1 MQQEEDQS
9 QPDAPRTET
18 ADRILENLE
27 VAPDQGLSNQEARR
41 RRREYG
47 SNRLREKEP
56 QSGFQILLNQFKSII
71 VLILVGAAIL
81 SFAFGQII
89 DGIAIS
95 VAVLLNTLIGFVM
108 EMRAV
113 HSMESLRRMEQ
124 ITANVLRDGQIRAIS
139 ADQLVPGDV
148 VVMEGG
154 DVVSADMRL
163 LEANKTRVNES
174 ALTGESVP
182 VNKQADPVPQDA
194 LLPDRKN
201 MLYKGTAITAGSC
214 TGVVTHT
221 GMNTEL
227 GNISSLVEQAEDE
240 ETPLEKRLQKLG
252 QRLLWITL
260 GILVIVAVTGIIRGK
275 ETLLM
280 IKTAVALAVAA
291 IPEGLP
297 IVATVAMARGMLRM
311 ARRNA
316 LVNRLAAVETLGS
329 TTVICTDKTGTLTE
343 NKMSVSRI
351 IMDENEFFVK
361 EEAESSGFFRNDKP
375 IQPQEHPALRMLL
388 ETSVLCNNASLNT
401 EGKDAAIG
409 DPLEIALL
417 EAGSQAGLER
427 KNLLEEYP
435 EQKEE
440 AFDPSVKMMATF
452 NKSGDGYRVMVK
464 GAPEAV
470 LEVSSRI
477 QSGKECRDM
486 PSEQKQQW
494 NDKNLSL
501 AREGLRV
508 LAVATK
514 ESESVDADPYG
525 DLTFLGLVAMVDP
538 PREQVA
544 EAISR
549 CRDAGIR
556 VVMVTG
562 DHTATAESI
571 AQAVGLADDSAAEAI
586 EGTQIKP
593 PEQLSQE
600 QSDELVQA
608 SIFSRVSPEQ
618 KLHLIDLHKQAG
630 AVVAMTGDGVNDAP
644 ALKKADIGVAMGQ
657 RGTQVAR
664 DAADMIL
671 KDDAFSSIV
680 VAVEQGRVIFNNI
693 RKFVLYLL
701 SGNASEILVVFVA
714 TLLNWPLPILPLQ
727 ILFLNVI
734 NDVFPALALG
744 VGEGSEDTMARP
756 PRNPKEPV
764 LTFAHWWAIFAYG
777 ALIMVPVLAG
787 FYLAATVLDM
797 SDEQAVTVSFLT
809 LAFARLWHIFNMRAA
824 KSHILRNEITTNPY
838 VWAALLFCTALLTA
852 SAYTPGLSTVL
863 SLSGPGTTEWLLIA
877 PLSLVPLVIGQ
888 IIKGG
893 RAFRVRVT
901 NGESSQA

>member
-1 MQQEEDQS
+1 MKYMQQEEDQS
-9 QPDAPRTET
+9 QLDASWTET
-18 ADRILENLE
+18 VGGILQDLDVSAER
-27 VAPDQGLSNQEARR
+27 GLTDQEAKRR
-41 RRREYG
+41 RRKYG

-56 QSGFQILLNQFKSII
+56 QSGFQIFLNQFKSVI

-89 DGIAIS
+89 DGFAIS

-113 HSMESLRRMEQ
+113 RSMESLRRMEQ
-124 ITANVLRDGQIRAIS
+124 ITANVLRNGQIRAVS

-148 VVMEGG
+148 VVMESG

-163 LEANKTRVNES
+163 LEANKTRANES

-182 VNKQADPVPQDA
+182 VNKQVDPVPQDA

-201 MLYKGTAITAGSC
+201 MLYKGTAITSGSC

-252 QRLLWITL
+252 QRLLWVTL
-260 GILVIVAVTGIIRGK
+260 GILVVVAVTGIVRGK

-280 IKTAVALAVAA
+280 IETAIALAVAA

-316 LVNRLAAVETLGS
+316 LVNRLAAVEALGS

-343 NKMSVSRI
+343 NRMSVSRI
-351 IMDENEFFVK
+351 ITDENEFLIKK
-361 EEAESSGFFRNDKP
+361 EEAESLGFFCNDKL
-375 IQPQEHPALRMLL
+375 IQPLEHPALRMLL
-388 ETSVLCNNASLNT
+388 EASVLCNNASLDT
-401 EGKDAAIG
+401 ENEGAAIG

-417 EAGSQAGLER
+417 EAGSLAGLER

-435 EQKEE
+435 EQREE

-452 NKSGDGYRVMVK
+452 NKDANAYRVMVK

-470 LEVSSRI
+470 LQASSRI
-477 QSGKECRDM
+477 QSGQESHDM
-486 PSEQKQQW
+486 TSDQKRKW
-494 NDKNLSL
+494 NDKNLQL
-501 AREGLRV
+501 AREGLRI

-514 ESESVDADPYG
+514 HSDSVDDDPYR
-525 DLTFLGLVAMVDP
+525 DLTFLGLLAMVDP
-538 PREQVA
+538 PRQQVA
-544 EAISR
+544 EAIGR
-549 CRDAGIR
+549 CRKAGIR

-562 DHTATAESI
+562 DHTTTAESI
-571 AQAVGLADDSAAEAI
+571 AQAVGLDDDNAAEAA

-593 PEQLSQE
+593 PQELSQ
-600 QSDELVQA
+600 QQRDKLVQT

-618 KLHLIDLHKQAG
+618 KLHLIDLHKQTG

-664 DAADMIL
+664 AAADMIL

-680 VAVEQGRVIFNNI
+680 VAIEQGRVIFSNI

-701 SGNASEILVVFVA
+701 SGNASEILVVFLA

-744 VGEGSEDTMARP
+744 VGKGSDDMMARP

-777 ALIMVPVLAG
+777 VLIMAPVLTV

-809 LAFARLWHIFNMRAA
+809 LAFARLWHIFNMRGA
-824 KSHILRNEITTNPY
+824 KSRTLRNEITMNPY
-838 VWAALLFCTALLTA
+838 VWTALLFCTALLIA
-852 SAYTPGLSTVL
+852 SAYTPGLSGVL
-863 SLSGPGTTEWLLIA
+863 SLSGPGATEWLLIA
-877 PLSLVPLVIGQ
+877 PLSLIPLVVGQ
-888 IIKGG
+888 IIKGV
-893 RAFRVRVT
+893 RTFRSRVK
-901 NGESSQA
+901 S